1 MIFLLQQTLFF
12 AMPLLI
18 VALGGLFSEKSGVI
32 NIALE
37 GIMIFGAFTG
47 ILFLFFMKDK
57 IDGQFAL
64 FITMGIAAGFGAL
77 LALMHAY
84 ASISMRA
91 NQSISGMS
99 LNILAPAIAVFVAK
113 EVTPSELIPFSQKFF
128 IPAVEGLNRIPI
140 LGPILFERVYLTTYI
155 AIVIF
160 IIALIVMKK
169 TKFGLRV
176 RASGEH
182 PHALDAAGVKV
193 KKIRYT
199 SVLIS
204 GALAGLG
211 GIIFFIPTSVEFQAN
226 VSGYGF
232 LAIAVLVFSKWEI
245 KNIIYTS
252 FFFGFMQTIA
262 SANNQIAFLRNFNFI
277 PQEFYRML
285 PYVATII
292 ILAFSKGRSSSPPAL
307 GVPYDMTTR

>member
-47 ILFLFFMKDK
+47 ILFLFFMKDRL
-57 IDGQFAL
+57 DGQLAL
-64 FITMGIAAGFGAL
+64 FITMGIAALSGAL
-77 LALMHAY
+77 LSLMHAY

-128 IPAVEGLNRIPI
+128 IPSIEGLNKIPLI
-140 LGPILFERVYLTTYI
+140 GPIFFERVYLTTYV
-155 AIVIF
+155 AIIIF
-160 IIALIVMKK
+160 ILALIVIKK

-176 RASGEH
+176 RASGEN

-193 KKIRYT
+193 KNIRYA

-245 KNIIYTS
+245 KNIIYTAL
-252 FFFGFMQTIA
+252 FFGFMQTVA
-262 SANNQIAFLRNFNFI
+262 SANNQIEFLKNLIFI

-285 PYVATII
+285 PYLATII
-292 ILAFSKGRSSSPPAL
+292 ILAFSKGKQSSPSAL
-307 GVPYDMTTR
+307 GVPYDVTTR